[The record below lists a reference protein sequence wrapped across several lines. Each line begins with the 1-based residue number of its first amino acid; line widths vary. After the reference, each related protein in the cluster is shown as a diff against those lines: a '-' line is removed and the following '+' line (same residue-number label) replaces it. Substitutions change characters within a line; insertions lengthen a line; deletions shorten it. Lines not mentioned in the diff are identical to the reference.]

1 MLRVKLK
8 LILWF
13 IVRLF
18 FEDIAKGK
26 EMCLCIQHL
35 AFFISLF
42 LGDIACNSWPKEHG
56 RKGWAVA
63 FQASGVGLWVSKVT
77 FMKGGCCAFGG
88 RTGKRWLTFDISQS
102 SNYLI
107 TESSG
112 DCVLLPFISEV
123 PGLLWASL
131 SLEL

>member
-1 MLRVKLK
+1 
-8 LILWF
+8 
-13 IVRLF
+13 
-18 FEDIAKGK
+18 
-26 EMCLCIQHL
+26 MCLCIHHL
-35 AFFISLF
+35 AFFIFLF
-42 LGDIACNSWPKEHG
+42 LGDIACNSWFKEHRG
-56 RKGWAVA
+56 RGWVVG
-63 FQASGVGLWVSKVT
+63 FLASGVGLSVSKIT

-88 RTGKRWLTFDISQS
+88 RAEKRWLTFDISQS

-131 SLEL
+131 SLGL